1 MSIGTAGAQWI
12 KAEARMCG
20 ICGVF
25 AYQRPAPV
33 SRALVREMADTLA
46 HRGPDGAGEFYDDP
60 SGLGL
65 GHRRLA
71 IIDLVSGDQPMT
83 GDDGAVCIVFNGE
96 IYNYRKL
103 RAALEA
109 AGHRFRTSS
118 DTEVVLR
125 AYQEYGP
132 QCPARFNGIFAFAIW
147 DARLR
152 RLFLAR
158 DHFGVKP
165 LYYSVQQGV
174 FRFASEQKAI
184 LLDPSIPREIDLDA
198 LHLTLTFRYCPAPHT
213 LFKAIRKLPPA
224 SYLLVDERGVR
235 EGRYWDDLPD
245 IDRAAQAGQAAEA
258 LRDAYDRAVRW
269 QMVSDVPIGLS
280 LSGGVDSAVLLALM
294 SRHSSEPVAAFT
306 VGFAGR
312 EDVSEI
318 DAARALAGHFGAT
331 FTAQVIAEAD
341 YADFMRRYLW
351 HMEEPVVNQSAPAY
365 YFVARMAREQG
376 IKVLLNGQGPDEA
389 FAGYPR
395 HLAAA
400 YLPRMRQLGLGWAGR
415 VFFLAGRELPL
426 PESYRRLIYALGAR
440 DEADLLLRIYSML
453 TESARRA
460 LFAPG
465 VWRSLDRDLPLE
477 WVRSR
482 LARTPE
488 GTLLEKMT
496 FIDARSGLPE
506 ELLLSEDKMAMAAG
520 VEARVPYL
528 DLEVMRLAEALPGR
542 LKIEG
547 RQQKAIHKRACCAL
561 VPLAVVHRRKI
572 GFVSAADRW
581 LRGELGRH
589 FAERVRAPDSLTR
602 AYLNPD
608 VVERL
613 ARQHLS
619 GRWDHQRVLFLLLAL
634 ETWHAVYVTRSEAI
648 SS

>member
-1 MSIGTAGAQWI
+1 
-12 KAEARMCG
+12 MCG

-213 LFKAIRKLPPA
+213 LFKAIRKLPRPA
-224 SYLLVDERGVR
+224 ICWWTSAACAKGGTGTICRTSTGPR
-235 EGRYWDDLPD
+235 RPGR
-245 IDRAAQAGQAAEA
+245 R
-258 LRDAYDRAVRW
+258 LRRCATPTTGRCGGRW
-269 QMVSDVPIGLS
+269 
-280 LSGGVDSAVLLALM
+280 SA
-294 SRHSSEPVAAFT
+294 T
-306 VGFAGR
+306 C
-312 EDVSEI
+312 
-318 DAARALAGHFGAT
+318 
-331 FTAQVIAEAD
+331 
-341 YADFMRRYLW
+341 
-351 HMEEPVVNQSAPAY
+351 QSA
-365 YFVARMAREQG
+365 
-376 IKVLLNGQGPDEA
+376 
-389 FAGYPR
+389 
-395 HLAAA
+395 
-400 YLPRMRQLGLGWAGR
+400 
-415 VFFLAGRELPL
+415 
-426 PESYRRLIYALGAR
+426 
-440 DEADLLLRIYSML
+440 
-453 TESARRA
+453 
-460 LFAPG
+460 
-465 VWRSLDRDLPLE
+465 
-477 WVRSR
+477 SR
-482 LARTPE
+482 
-488 GTLLEKMT
+488 
-496 FIDARSGLPE
+496 
-506 ELLLSEDKMAMAAG
+506 
-520 VEARVPYL
+520 
-528 DLEVMRLAEALPGR
+528 
-542 LKIEG
+542 
-547 RQQKAIHKRACCAL
+547 
-561 VPLAVVHRRKI
+561 
-572 GFVSAADRW
+572 
-581 LRGELGRH
+581 
-589 FAERVRAPDSLTR
+589 
-602 AYLNPD
+602 
-608 VVERL
+608 
-613 ARQHLS
+613 
-619 GRWDHQRVLFLLLAL
+619 
-634 ETWHAVYVTRSEAI
+634 
-648 SS
+648 

>member
-1 MSIGTAGAQWI
+1 
-12 KAEARMCG
+12 MCG

-25 AYQRPAPV
+25 AYQHPAPV
-33 SRALVREMADTLA
+33 SRALVRGMADTLA
-46 HRGPDGAGEFYDDP
+46 HRGPDGAGEFYDDS
-60 SGLGL
+60 SGVGF

-83 GDDGAVCIVFNGE
+83 TADGAVCIVFNGE
-96 IYNYRKL
+96 IYNFREL
-103 RAALEA
+103 RVALEA
-109 AGHRFRTSS
+109 AGHQFRTSS
-118 DTEVVLR
+118 DTEVILH
-125 AYQEYGP
+125 AYQEYGI
-132 QCPARFNGIFAFAIW
+132 QCPARLNGIFAFAIW
-147 DARLR
+147 DARRR

-165 LYYSVQQGV
+165 LYYSVQRGV

-184 LLDPSIPREIDLDA
+184 LLDPSISREIDLDA

-213 LFKAIRKLPPA
+213 LFRAIRKLPPA

-235 EGRYWDDLPD
+235 EGRYWDEPPI
-245 IDRAAQAGQAAEA
+245 IDRDAQATQAAEA
-258 LRDAYDRAVRW
+258 LRDAYDQAVQR
-269 QMVSDVPIGLS
+269 QMVSDVPLGLS
-280 LSGGVDSAVLLALM
+280 LSGGVDSATLLALLC
-294 SRHSSEPVAAFT
+294 RYSSSPVAAFT

-318 DAARALAGHFGAT
+318 DAARALAGHFGAA
-331 FTAQVIAEAD
+331 FTARVIAEAD

-376 IKVLLNGQGPDEA
+376 VKVLLNGQGPDEA

-400 YLPRMRQLGLGWAGR
+400 HLPRIRQLGLGWAGR
-415 VFFLAGRELPL
+415 VFFPAGRELPL
-426 PESYRRLIYALGAR
+426 PESCRRLIYALGAH
-440 DEADLLLRIYSML
+440 DEADLLLRIYSAL
-453 TESARRA
+453 TESARQA

-465 VWRSLDRDLPLE
+465 VWRSLDHDLPLE

-482 LARTPE
+482 LARAPE

-506 ELLLSEDKMAMAAG
+506 ELLLSEDKMAMAVG
-520 VEARVPYL
+520 VEVRVPYL

-547 RQQKAIHKRACCAL
+547 RRQKAVHKRACCAL
-561 VPLAVVHRRKI
+561 IPLTVIHRRKI

-581 LRGELGRH
+581 LRRELGQR
-589 FAERVRAPDSLTR
+589 FVEYARAPDSLAR

-613 ARQHLS
+613 VRQHLS

-634 ETWHAVYVTRSEAI
+634 ETWHALYVSRSEAI
-648 SS
+648 TL

>member
-1 MSIGTAGAQWI
+1 
-12 KAEARMCG
+12 MCG

-25 AYQRPAPV
+25 AYQHPAPV
-33 SRALVREMADTLA
+33 SRALVRGMADTLA
-46 HRGPDGAGEFYDDP
+46 HRGPDGAGEFYDDS
-60 SGLGL
+60 SGVGF

-83 GDDGAVCIVFNGE
+83 TADGAVCIVFNGE
-96 IYNYRKL
+96 IYNFREL
-103 RAALEA
+103 RVALEA
-109 AGHRFRTSS
+109 AGHQFRTSS
-118 DTEVVLR
+118 DTEVILH
-125 AYQEYGP
+125 AYQEYGI
-132 QCPARFNGIFAFAIW
+132 QCPARLNGIFAFAIW
-147 DARLR
+147 DARRR

-165 LYYSVQQGV
+165 LYYSVQRGV

-184 LLDPSIPREIDLDA
+184 LLDPSISREIDLDA

-213 LFKAIRKLPPA
+213 LFRAIRKLPPA

-235 EGRYWDDLPD
+235 EGRYWDEPPI
-245 IDRAAQAGQAAEA
+245 IDRDAQATQAAEA
-258 LRDAYDRAVRW
+258 LRDAYDQAVQR
-269 QMVSDVPIGLS
+269 QMVSDVPLGLS
-280 LSGGVDSAVLLALM
+280 LSGGVDSATLLALLC
-294 SRHSSEPVAAFT
+294 RYSSSPVAAFT

-318 DAARALAGHFGAT
+318 DAARTLAGHFGAA
-331 FTAQVIAEAD
+331 FTARVIAEAD

-376 IKVLLNGQGPDEA
+376 VKVLLNGQGPDEA

-400 YLPRMRQLGLGWAGR
+400 HLPRIRQLGLGWAGR
-415 VFFLAGRELPL
+415 VFFPAGWELPL
-426 PESYRRLIYALGAR
+426 PEICRRLIYALGAH
-440 DEADLLLRIYSML
+440 DEADLLLRIYSAL
-453 TESARRA
+453 TESARQA

-465 VWRSLDRDLPLE
+465 VWRSLDHDLPLE

-482 LARTPE
+482 LARAPE

-506 ELLLSEDKMAMAAG
+506 ELLLSEDKMAMAVG
-520 VEARVPYL
+520 VEVRVPYL

-547 RQQKAIHKRACCAL
+547 RRQKAVHKRACCAL
-561 VPLAVVHRRKI
+561 IPLTVIYRRKI

-581 LRGELGRH
+581 LRRELGQR
-589 FAERVRAPDSLTR
+589 FVEYARAPDSLAR

-613 ARQHLS
+613 VRQHLS

-634 ETWHAVYVTRSEAI
+634 ETWHALYVSRSEAI
-648 SS
+648 TL